1 MFTRSDL
8 ETKKLLWLL
17 TLRIRGR
24 SYRFSTEP
32 AVCTWTHPQK
42 GPDLLQFVSGLEFLS
57 YEDTVELFD
66 TKVSEREVSLS
77 VLFAQAMA
85 DGWDSIADPA
95 KDIGSGSGELALM
108 LAGDDFADRQV
119 IVKGYIEEPT
129 HGTRYEPVEFTLT
142 ESDHKDTARIPATQ
156 AKVTPLTW
164 PLREVAGNTIQAD
177 DGALGQFYPVVFGEP
192 GRFAP
197 PDWSGLGTGF
207 VASTPALL
215 VQIDTT
221 AGHNMTNPA
230 TLVIAGH
237 ETYKTGSGGT
247 VQLFNESNKTTRTGT
262 PIHTTDARGRMVTA
276 LEYSAPPASPDTAP
290 AYVAPGTEIWI
301 AWSDCAGVPNTLRTG
316 PMVGAGEIIEYL
328 LERSALRIDTL
339 RSRAVLQEVNNIQ
352 LDFWFNEPRSPF
364 ETIIEDILPC
374 VPLSPQIRPDGL
386 GFVYWNWSATAADAS
401 EDIDMSRINSDRLS
415 SVEVSAVED
424 VYNEITIQY
433 CPDGPGGKFRK
444 SLTYSHD
451 PDFSDLSQMRNPY
464 AFASFTRYGHRG
476 GLVIE
481 APAVCRDETASQI
494 LDWRIRRHAQTH
506 RTVTYRVPQAYQ
518 SLEVG
523 DVVTLTDSEISWDQV
538 VCLVTGIVRVPGSC
552 EITITTVSNWAR
564 DAF

>member
-32 AVCTWTHPQK
+32 TLCTWTHPQK
-42 GPDLLQFVSGLEFLS
+42 GPELLQFVSGLEFLS
-57 YEDTVELFD
+57 YEDTVALFD

-77 VLFAQAMA
+77 VLFAQAMS
-85 DGWDSIADPA
+85 DGWDSIADPS
-95 KDIGSGSGELALM
+95 KDIGSGSGELALL
-108 LAGDDFADRQV
+108 LAGDDFEDRQV

-142 ESDHKDTARIPATQ
+142 ESDHKDPARIPETT
-156 AKVTPLTW
+156 AKVSQQTW
-164 PLREVAGNTIQAD
+164 PKRLVSGNTIQAD
-177 DGALGQFYPVVFGEP
+177 DNALGQFYPVVFGEP

-197 PDWSGLGTGF
+197 PDWKGRGSGFIG
-207 VASTPALL
+207 ATPALL
-215 VQIDTT
+215 VKVDTT
-221 AGHNMTNPA
+221 AGDNITNDA

-237 ETYKTGSGGT
+237 ETWKTGSAGT
-247 VQLFNESNKTTRTGT
+247 VQVFNETNKTTMSKT

-276 LEYSAPPASPDTAP
+276 IEYGVPPATGEEAP
-290 AYVAPGTEIWI
+290 GYVAPGTEIWV
-301 AWSDCAGVPNTLRTG
+301 AWSDCGGVPNTLRTG

-328 LERSALRIDTL
+328 LDRSGLRVDTL

-364 ETIIEDILPC
+364 ETILEDILPC

-401 EDIDMSRINSDRLS
+401 EEIDMSRINSDRLS
-415 SVEVSAVED
+415 SVEVSAVDD

-444 SLTYSHD
+444 SLTYSYD
-451 PDFSDLSQMRNPY
+451 PDYRDLTQMRNPY
-464 AFASFTRYGHRG
+464 AYESFTRYGKRG

-481 APAVCRDETASQI
+481 APAVCRDETAAQI

-506 RTVTYRVPQAYQ
+506 RTVSYRVPQSYQ
-518 SLEVG
+518 ALEVG
-523 DVVTLTDSEISWDQV
+523 AVVTLTDSEISWSQGG
-538 VCLVTGIVRVPGSC
+538 CLVTGIVRAPGSC
-552 EITITTVSNWAR
+552 EITVTTVSNWAR
-564 DAF
+564 DSM

>member
-32 AVCTWTHPQK
+32 TVCTWTHPQK
-42 GPDLLQFVSGLEFLS
+42 GPELLQFVSGLEFLS

-77 VLFAQAMA
+77 VLFAQAMS
-85 DGWDSIADPA
+85 DGWDSIADPS
-95 KDIGSGSGELALM
+95 KDIGSGSGELALL

-142 ESDHKDTARIPATQ
+142 ESDHKDPARIPETT
-156 AKVTPLTW
+156 AKVSQQTW
-164 PLREVAGNTIQAD
+164 PKRLVAGNTLQAD
-177 DGALGQFYPVVFGEP
+177 DNALGQFYPVVFGEP

-197 PDWSGLGTGF
+197 PDWKGRGSGFIG
-207 VASTPALL
+207 ATPALL
-215 VQIDTT
+215 VKIDTT
-221 AGHNMTNPA
+221 AGDNITNDA
-230 TLVIAGH
+230 TLIIAGH
-237 ETYKTGSGGT
+237 ETWKTGSAGT
-247 VQLFNESNKTTRTGT
+247 VQVFNETNKTTMSKT

-276 LEYSAPPASPDTAP
+276 IEYGVPPATGEEAP
-290 AYVAPGTEIWI
+290 GYVAPGTEIWV
-301 AWSDCAGVPNTLRTG
+301 AWSDCGGVPNTLRTG
-316 PMVGAGEIIEYL
+316 PMAGAGEIIEYL
-328 LERSALRIDTL
+328 LGRSGLRVDTL

-364 ETIIEDILPC
+364 ETILEDILPC

-401 EDIDMSRINSDRLS
+401 EEIDMSRINSDRLS
-415 SVEVSAVED
+415 SVEVSAVDD

-444 SLTYSHD
+444 SLTYSYD
-451 PDFSDLSQMRNPY
+451 PDYRDLTQMRNPY
-464 AFASFTRYGHRG
+464 AYESFTRYGKRG

-481 APAVCRDETASQI
+481 APAVCRDETAAQI

-506 RTVTYRVPQAYQ
+506 RTVSYRVPQSYQ
-518 SLEVG
+518 ALEVG
-523 DVVTLTDSEISWDQV
+523 DVVTLTDFEINWSQV
-538 VCLVTGIVRVPGSC
+538 VCLVTGIVRAPGSC
-552 EITITTVSNWAR
+552 EITVTTVSNWAR
-564 DAF
+564 DSM